1 MRQGLLAAVAAIGF
15 AVATPAMAANLVVNG
30 SFENGLNGWSIGG
43 TAADNFPPVAI
54 HYNSNA
60 GYPTGAFGEA
70 VPQNNAPTNSPDAVG
85 ERAAY
90 FVSDFATNQSLS
102 QLVTL
107 SAGTYQIGFS
117 SYAPANGYANFHDAT
132 FQGIVAS
139 ISLANYEV
147 SEGAAATWQTFAGV
161 ANILAAGDYLV
172 EFVFNTGG
180 QPAKDVVI
188 DQVYIIAGNPP
199 VGVPAPAALG
209 IFGLGL
215 LGLGAM
221 ARRRR
226 AA

>member
-1 MRQGLLAAVAAIGF
+1 M
-15 AVATPAMAANLVVNG
+15 
-30 SFENGLNGWSIGG
+30 
-43 TAADNFPPVAI
+43 
-54 HYNSNA
+54 
-60 GYPTGAFGEA
+60 
-70 VPQNNAPTNSPDAVG
+70 
-85 ERAAY
+85 
-90 FVSDFATNQSLS
+90 
-102 QLVTL
+102 
-107 SAGTYQIGFS
+107 
-117 SYAPANGYANFHDAT
+117 
-132 FQGIVAS
+132 
-139 ISLANYEV
+139 
-147 SEGAAATWQTFAGV
+147 